1 MLEVVFILGLLVIL
15 HAMHHTSDKLQI
27 CFLSDLKHL
36 ISLSGI
42 EAKKNVVVTQADQM
56 GPLPSTLIK
65 TVDWLLVFSLF
76 FLISF
81 IMYATIR
88 TESIRWLIPGQEQ
101 EHAE

>member
-1 MLEVVFILGLLVIL
+1 MLEMVFILGSLVIL
-15 HAMHHTSDKLQI
+15 HAVHHTSDKPQM
-27 CFLSDLKHL
+27 CFLSDLKQL

-76 FLISF
+76 FLISL